1 MTAIGKEVMMKAI
14 GAAGKRRRLT
24 LVFLFVVLA
33 VPGQAVA
40 QNTVALL
47 SVNNLAQEPAYD
59 YLSGIIQGILLY
71 DLSQQQDISLV
82 DRRNLE
88 RVLEEQELRLSGI
101 TERQDDVR
109 IVGEVLGADYLLNA
123 GYVFLG
129 DEVLISVDLIDVV
142 TAESRTFSER
152 GRQENTIHLLSEK
165 LVQSITGR
173 RVSLVVP
180 DQDRSILSLRDET
193 PGSIALHSHLI
204 DAEIFL
210 NGDFVGYTTGNARD
224 PFMIEDLPP
233 GRYTIKT
240 DLGRTFGVVKLP
252 EFEFLRWEAE
262 VVVDPGRR
270 TVVRDE
276 SRHFNEI
283 IYFEM
288 QLLRKSEDIPASSRA
303 PFRVTEDVSFVDR
316 EGKRIPIDYRLLATP
331 EDDGLTVELVVT
343 YDGEE
348 YRFSERATPNRDFE
362 LEENVGKI
370 RVELSAEHSWG
381 DYDLEYE
388 VWRTDI
394 EQGMF

>member
-1 MTAIGKEVMMKAI
+1 MIRNSL
-14 GAAGKRRRLT
+14 RRRLRMIIT
-24 LVFLFVVLA
+24 FFVLGGLSLPGA
-33 VPGQAVA
+33 VEA
-40 QNTVALL
+40 QSTVALL

-71 DLSQQQDISLV
+71 DLSRQPDISLV

-101 TERQDDVR
+101 TERQADVR

-165 LVQSITGR
+165 LIQAISGR
-173 RVSLVVP
+173 RVALVIP

-193 PGSIALHSHLI
+193 PGTIALHSHLI

-210 NGDFVGYTTGNARD
+210 DGEFVGYTTGDVRE
-224 PFMIEDLPP
+224 PFLIEDLPP
-233 GRYTIKT
+233 GSYTIRT
-240 DLGRTFGVVKLP
+240 DLGRSFGVIKLP
-252 EFEFLRWEAE
+252 EFEFLKWEEE
-262 VVVDPGRR
+262 VTVEPGRR
-270 TVVRDE
+270 LVVRDQT
-276 SRHFNEI
+276 RHFNEV
-283 IYFEM
+283 IYDQM
-288 QLLRKSEDIPASSRA
+288 KLLYESEDIPASSRA

-316 EGKRIPIDYRLLATP
+316 DGRRIPIDYRLVATP
-331 EDDGLTVELVVT
+331 GEEGLVVELVLN
-343 YDGEE
+343 YEGEE
-348 YRFSERATPNRDFE
+348 YRFSRRATEDEDFDI
-362 LEENVGKI
+362 EEEIGKI
-370 RVELSAEHSWG
+370 RIELAAEHSWG
-381 DYDLEYE
+381 DYELDYE